1 MTVVPLNIKSLSSQA
16 HNALIDSAFRKNY
29 SHNEYVYLQDDEV
42 SGLHFVVA
50 GHIRLSYL
58 MEDGTAVIY
67 RILPKG
73 ECFGELAVFD
83 HGNQCDMATSL
94 GDSVVLTVPIRA
106 FRDLAKRHPDIEVG
120 LGRLVADRYR
130 DYVELTRILS
140 LSSLSAR
147 LSQSI
152 LRLVD
157 KLGTTATVNGRKVPA
172 IGSIVTQS
180 DLGLMARGARGN
192 VNRTL
197 KEWEQRGWVA
207 VRDREILI
215 LDREKLNAVSFNDE
229 P

>member
-1 MTVVPLNIKSLSSQA
+1 MTNLTLNIKNLTPAA
-16 HNALIDSAFRKNY
+16 HTALMENSFRKTY

-42 SGLHFVVA
+42 IGLHVVA
-50 GHIRLSYL
+50 SGHIRLSYL

-83 HGNQCDMATSL
+83 RGNQCDMATSL
-94 GDSVVLTVPIRA
+94 GESVVLTVPIRT
-106 FRDLAKRHPDIEVG
+106 FRDLAKRYPEIEAA
-120 LGRLVADRYR
+120 LGHLVADRYR

-157 KLGTTATVNGRKVPA
+157 KLGTTAVVKGRKVPA